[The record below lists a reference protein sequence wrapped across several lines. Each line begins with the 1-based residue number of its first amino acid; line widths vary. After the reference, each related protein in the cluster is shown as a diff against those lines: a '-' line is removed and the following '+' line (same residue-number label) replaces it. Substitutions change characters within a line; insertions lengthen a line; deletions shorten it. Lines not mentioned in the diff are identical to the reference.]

1 MAEAKAAVSEAEVD
15 AEEGGEP
22 KVEVSFF
29 GKIKGL
35 LGRVLGLNKFVLI
48 GGCAALV
55 LVAGGGGYFMLH
67 GHKDADSAKA
77 ALKSVFYDLPDMTVN
92 LSASPE
98 RPQYLRVKITLEA
111 EDNAIIEALKPVM
124 PRVID
129 AFQVHLRELRGTDLE
144 GSAGLY
150 RLREELTRRV
160 NLAIAPN
167 RIRAVL
173 FKEIVVQ

>member
-1 MAEAKAAVSEAEVD
+1 MADAKAAVSGAEVD
-15 AEEGGEP
+15 EAEGGEP
-22 KVEVSFF
+22 KAASFF

-35 LGRVLGLNKFVLI
+35 IGRLLGLNKFVLI
-48 GGCAALV
+48 GVGAALV
-55 LVAGGGGYFMLH
+55 LVLAGGGYFIF
-67 GHKDADSAKA
+67 GATQQADGAKA
-77 ALKSVFYDLPDMTVN
+77 MAKSVFYDLSEMTVN
-92 LSASPE
+92 LAASPE

-111 EDNAIIEALKPVM
+111 ENKEIIDAVKPVM
-124 PRVID
+124 PRIVD
-129 AFQVHLRELRGTDLE
+129 AFQVHLRELRVTDLE

>member
-1 MAEAKAAVSEAEVD
+1 MVEAKAAVSEAEVG

-22 KVEVSFF
+22 KAKVSFF

-35 LGRVLGLNKFVLI
+35 VGRVLGLNKFVLI
-48 GGCAALV
+48 GACAAFV
-55 LVAGGGGYFMLH
+55 LVAGGGYFMLH
-67 GHKDADSAKA
+67 GHTEADAAKA
-77 ALKSVFYDLPDMTVN
+77 APKSVFYDLPDMTVN

-98 RPQYLRVKITLEA
+98 RPQYLRAKITLEA
-111 EDNAIIEALKPVM
+111 EDNTIIEALKPVM

>member
-1 MAEAKAAVSEAEVD
+1 MAEAKAAVSEAEVGT
-15 AEEGGEP
+15 EEGGAP
-22 KVEVSFF
+22 QAKVSFF
-29 GKIKGL
+29 GKVKGL
-35 LGRVLGLNKFVLI
+35 FGRILGLNKFVLI
-48 GGCAALV
+48 GACSVFV

-67 GHKDADSAKA
+67 SHKGTDSANA
-77 ALKSVFYDLPDMTVN
+77 AIKSVFYDLPDMTVN

-98 RPQYLRVKITLEA
+98 RPQYLRLKITLEA
-111 EDNAIIEALKPVM
+111 EDDALIEALKPVM

-129 AFQVHLRELRGTDLE
+129 AFQVHLRELRMTDLE
-144 GSAGLY
+144 GSAGIF

-160 NLAIAPN
+160 NIAIAPN

>member
-1 MAEAKAAVSEAEVD
+1 MAEAKAALSEEV
-15 AEEGGEP
+15 AGAEGGEP
-22 KVEVSFF
+22 TAEPSF
-29 GKIKGL
+29 IKSWTNWA
-35 LGRVLGLNKFVLI
+35 LGLNKFVLI
-48 GGCAALV
+48 GAAV
-55 LVAGGGGYFMLH
+55 AFVIVAGAGGYFMF
-67 GHKDADSAKA
+67 GQKEADGAKA
-77 ALKSVFYDLPDMTVN
+77 MPKFVFYDLPEMTVN
-92 LSASPE
+92 LAASPE

-111 EDNAIIEALKPVM
+111 ENNAVIDAIKPVM
-124 PRVID
+124 PRVVD
-129 AFQVHLRELRGTDLE
+129 AFQVHLRELRVTDLE

>member
-1 MAEAKAAVSEAEVD
+1 MADAKAAVSEAE
-15 AEEGGEP
+15 GGEP
-22 KVEVSFF
+22 EAKAAF
-29 GKIKGL
+29 IKGL
-35 LGRVLGLNKFVLI
+35 IGRLLGLNKYVLI
-48 GGCAALV
+48 GACAALV
-55 LVAGGGGYFMLH
+55 LVAGGGGYFVFG
-67 GHKDADSAKA
+67 GHDDGAKA
-77 ALKSVFYDLPDMTVN
+77 PKSVFYDLPDMTVN
-92 LSASPE
+92 LAASPE

-111 EDNAIIEALKPVM
+111 ENKDIIDAVKPMM
-124 PRVID
+124 PRVVD
-129 AFQVHLRELRGTDLE
+129 AFQVHLRELRVTDLE

>member
-1 MAEAKAAVSEAEVD
+1 MAEAKAAVSEVEVG
-15 AEEGGEP
+15 EGEGGEQAA
-22 KVEVSFF
+22 KVSFF
-29 GKIKGL
+29 AKIKGL
-35 LGRVLGLNKFVLI
+35 IGKVLGLNKFVLI
-48 GGCAALV
+48 GACALILV
-55 LVAGGGGYFMLH
+55 LAGGGYFLLG
-67 GHKDADSAKA
+67 GHNEAADGAKA
-77 ALKSVFYDLPDMTVN
+77 MPKSVFYDLPDMTVN

-111 EDNAIIEALKPVM
+111 ENNSVIDAVKPVM
-124 PRVID
+124 PRIVD
-129 AFQVHLRELRGTDLE
+129 AFQVHLRELRVTDLE

>member
-1 MAEAKAAVSEAEVD
+1 MADAKAAVREAEVGE
-15 AEEGGEP
+15 AEGDEP
-22 KVEVSFF
+22 QAKISFF
-29 GKIKGL
+29 AKIKGL
-35 LGRVLGLNKFVLI
+35 IGRILGLNKFVLI
-48 GGCAALV
+48 GACAALILV
-55 LVAGGGGYFMLH
+55 LGGGGYFIFGAH
-67 GHKDADSAKA
+67 PPADGAKA
-77 ALKSVFYDLPDMTVN
+77 MPKSVFYDLPDMTVN
-92 LSASPE
+92 LAASPE

-111 EDNAIIEALKPVM
+111 EDNAVIDAIKPVM
-124 PRVID
+124 PRIVD
-129 AFQVHLRELRGTDLE
+129 AFQVHLRELRVTDLE

>member
-1 MAEAKAAVSEAEVD
+1 MAEAKAAVSAAEAGDED
-15 AEEGGEP
+15 GGEV
-22 KVEVSFF
+22 KAKTSFF
-29 GKIKGL
+29 ARIKGL
-35 LGRVLGLNKFVLI
+35 FGKVLGLNKFVLI
-48 GGCAALV
+48 GGGTALV
-55 LVAGGGGYFMLH
+55 LALAGGYFLLG
-67 GHKDADSAKA
+67 GHNEAADGAKVMS
-77 ALKSVFYDLPDMTVN
+77 KSVFYDLPDMTVN

-98 RPQYLRVKITLEA
+98 RPQYLRVKITLEV
-111 EDNAIIEALKPVM
+111 ENNSVIDALKPVM
-124 PRVID
+124 PRVVD
-129 AFQVHLRELRGTDLE
+129 AFQVHLRELRVTDLE

>member
-1 MAEAKAAVSEAEVD
+1 MAEAKAGMKAAANAAEVEQ
-15 AEEGGEP
+15 AEGAP
-22 KVEVSFF
+22 KVSFL
-29 GKIKGL
+29 KGL
-35 LGRVLGLNKFVLI
+35 IGRVLGLNKFVLI
-48 GGCAALV
+48 GACAAFV
-55 LVAGGGGYFMLH
+55 LIAGGGGYFMF
-67 GHKDADSAKA
+67 GHRQADGIKPAP
-77 ALKSVFYDLPDMTVN
+77 KSVFYDLPEMIVN
-92 LSASPE
+92 LAASPE

-111 EDNAIIEALKPVM
+111 DDSGVIDAVKPAM
-124 PRVID
+124 PRVLD
-129 AFQVHLRELRGTDLE
+129 AFQVHLRELRVTDLE

>member
-1 MAEAKAAVSEAEVD
+1 MADAKAAVSETEVE

-22 KVEVSFF
+22 KVKVSLF

-35 LGRVLGLNKFVLI
+35 LGKVFGFNKYVLI
-48 GGCAALV
+48 GACAALV
-55 LVAGGGGYFMLH
+55 LVAGGGGYFFFL
-67 GHKDADSAKA
+67 GHDDGAKA
-77 ALKSVFYDLPDMTVN
+77 VPKSVFYDLPDMTVN
-92 LSASPE
+92 LAASPE

-111 EDNAIIEALKPVM
+111 DNKEIIDAVKPVM
-124 PRVID
+124 PRVVD
-129 AFQVHLRELRGTDLE
+129 AFQVHLRELRATDLE

-173 FKEIVVQ
+173 FKEIMVQ

>member
-1 MAEAKAAVSEAEVD
+1 MAEAKAAVSEAEVG

-22 KVEVSFF
+22 KAKVSLF

-35 LGRVLGLNKFVLI
+35 VSRVLGLNKFVLI
-48 GGCAALV
+48 GACAVFV

-67 GHKDADSAKA
+67 GHKDADSAKV

-129 AFQVHLRELRGTDLE
+129 AFQVHLRELRVTDLE
-144 GSAGLY
+144 GSAGIF

>member
-1 MAEAKAAVSEAEVD
+1 MAEAKAALNEEAVGEAE
-15 AEEGGEP
+15 GGGAP
-22 KVEVSFF
+22 PAKTAFIKNLVGKV
-29 GKIKGL
+29 L
-35 LGRVLGLNKFVLI
+35 ALNKFVLI
-48 GGCAALV
+48 GAAAAFV
-55 LVAGGGGYFMLH
+55 IVAGGGGYFLFA
-67 GHKDADSAKA
+67 GHPAADAAKA
-77 ALKSVFYDLPDMTVN
+77 PPKSVFYDLPDMTVN
-92 LSASPE
+92 LAASQE

-111 EDNAIIEALKPVM
+111 ENSGVIDAVKPVM

-129 AFQVHLRELRGTDLE
+129 AFQVHLRELRVTDLE

>member
-1 MAEAKAAVSEAEVD
+1 
-15 AEEGGEP
+15 
-22 KVEVSFF
+22 
-29 GKIKGL
+29 
-35 LGRVLGLNKFVLI
+35 
-48 GGCAALV
+48 
-55 LVAGGGGYFMLH
+55 
-67 GHKDADSAKA
+67 
-77 ALKSVFYDLPDMTVN
+77 MTVN
-92 LSASPE
+92 LSATPE

-111 EDNAIIEALKPVM
+111 EDNGVIDALKPVM

-129 AFQVHLRELRGTDLE
+129 AFQVHLRELRVTDLE